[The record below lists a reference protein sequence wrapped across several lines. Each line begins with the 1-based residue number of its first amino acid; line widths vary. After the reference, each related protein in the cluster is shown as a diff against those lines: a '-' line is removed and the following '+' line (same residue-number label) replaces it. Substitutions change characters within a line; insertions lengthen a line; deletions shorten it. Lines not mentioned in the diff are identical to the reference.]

1 MRQVVPSVLTSDP
14 EDLEKKIRILEQ
26 VADVI
31 QIDIMDGEFV
41 PNISIGVGEVQR
53 ANPQAQLEIHLM
65 VKHPVKY
72 IQSFARIGAFRIIF
86 HIESDDVAA
95 HVIREIKQFGMQPGI
110 ALNPPTPV
118 EKIKPFLDSVG
129 VVLVMGV
136 NPGLQGQKFMPE
148 VLPKVRAI
156 KELRPEII
164 IEVDGGVNSETGPDL
179 VDAGV
184 DILNVGSYLFRR
196 LPVEDNWE
204 RMQRI
209 ISGERQ
215 K

>member
-95 HVIREIKQFGMQPGI
+95 HVIREIKQFSMQPGI

-148 VLPKVRAI
+148 VLPKI
-156 KELRPEII
+156 KRLKSLVVSRKLSVD
-164 IEVDGGVNSETGPDL
+164 IEVDGGINLETAPQVVKAGANVL
-179 VDAGV
+179 VAGSAIFYAQ
-184 DILNVGSYLFRR
+184 DY
-196 LPVEDNWE
+196 
-204 RMQRI
+204 QAI
-209 ISGERQ
+209 IQ
-215 K
+215 KLKSL

>member
-14 EDLEKKIRILEQ
+14 EDLEEKIRILERL
-26 VADVI
+26 ADVI

-53 ANPQAQLEIHLM
+53 VNTQAQLEIHLM
-65 VKHPVKY
+65 VRHPVKY

-95 HVIREIKQFGMQPGI
+95 HVIREIKQFSVQPGI

-118 EKIKPFLDSVG
+118 GKIKPFLDSVN

-148 VLPKVRAI
+148 VLPKVQAI
-156 KELRPEII
+156 KEIRPEII
-164 IEVDGGVNSETGPDL
+164 IEVDGGVNPETGPDL

-184 DILNVGSYLFRR
+184 DILNVGSYLFKQ
-196 LPVEDNWE
+196 LPVADNWE

-209 ISGERQ
+209 IGD
-215 K
+215 

>member
-1 MRQVVPSVLTSDP
+1 MKQVVPSVLTSDP
-14 EDLEKKIRILEQ
+14 GDLEKKIRILERL
-26 VADVI
+26 ADVI

-53 ANPQAQLEIHLM
+53 VNPQAQLEIHLM
-65 VKHPVKY
+65 VRHPVKY

-86 HIESDDVAA
+86 HIECDDAAA
-95 HVIREIKQFGMQPGI
+95 HVIREIKQFGVQPGI

-118 EKIKPFLDSVG
+118 EKIRPFLDSVN

-156 KELRPEII
+156 KEIRPKII
-164 IEVDGGVNSETGPDL
+164 VEVDGGVNPETGPDL

-184 DILNVGSYLFRR
+184 DILNVGSYLFKQ

-209 ISGERQ
+209 IGKGNRG
-215 K
+215 